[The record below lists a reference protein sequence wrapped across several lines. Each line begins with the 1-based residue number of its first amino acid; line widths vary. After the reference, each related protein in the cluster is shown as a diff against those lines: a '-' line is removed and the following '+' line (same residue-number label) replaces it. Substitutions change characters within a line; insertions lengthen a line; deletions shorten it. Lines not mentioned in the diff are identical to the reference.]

1 MTLCGCLVTDHDWKC
16 LQEQPHLAGQ
26 SGAIKR
32 TNSNMKTIDQYGQ
45 AWNGVP
51 NATHLV
57 TVGDQGATL
66 LCESHMNA
74 MRHTLTSADVPFE
87 IYELPADDEPVAC
100 QACHLVEVNRP
111 KIILH

>member
-1 MTLCGCLVTDHDWKC
+1 MTHQNLLGKKPT
-16 LQEQPHLAGQ
+16 QQ
-26 SGAIKR
+26 
-32 TNSNMKTIDQYGQ
+32 TNMKTIDEYGQ

-51 NATHLV
+51 DATHIAV
-57 TVGDQGATL
+57 VDDQGATL
-66 LCESHMNA
+66 LCEAHMNA

-87 IYELPADDEPVAC
+87 IYELPADEAPVAC